1 MPVYL
6 MRHATAADPGG
17 MPDAL
22 RPLTEQGRQEAREA
36 GRALRE
42 RGVAIAVVLSSP
54 RLRARETAEQ
64 VVEGFGTKVGVEIR
78 ETLNCGATS
87 AAYLHEIGA
96 QGRPLLLVGHNP
108 EISAIASGLLGQA
121 ISFRP
126 ATLCAIELDD
136 SGGRLDWIRHP
147 NP

>member
-1 MPVYL
+1 MRVYL
-6 MRHATAADPGG
+6 MRHATAADAGG
-17 MPDAL
+17 TSDAL

-42 RGVAIAVVLSSP
+42 RGVAIGVVLSSP
-54 RLRARETAEQ
+54 RLRARETAEL
-64 VVEGFGTKVGVEIR
+64 VVEGFGAKVGVETR
-78 ETLNCGATS
+78 EALNCGASS
-87 AAYLHEIGA
+87 ATYLHEIGA

-108 EISAIASGLLGQA
+108 EISAIASGLVGQA

-126 ATLCAIELDD
+126 ATLCAMDLDEN
-136 SGGRLDWIRHP
+136 GGRLDWVRHP